1 MIYFITLFGI
11 KQVLFFLGI
20 VKVCSTGRKNV
31 MELLGYST
39 GDWLIIIACASFVA
53 FWLSGEDWDG

>member
-1 MIYFITLFGI
+1 
-11 KQVLFFLGI
+11 
-20 VKVCSTGRKNV
+20 